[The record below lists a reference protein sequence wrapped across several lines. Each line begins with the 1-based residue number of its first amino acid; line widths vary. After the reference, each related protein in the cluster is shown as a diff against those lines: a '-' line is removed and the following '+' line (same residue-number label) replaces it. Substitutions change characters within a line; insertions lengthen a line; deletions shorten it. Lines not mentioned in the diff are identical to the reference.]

1 MDAEG
6 VGIRC
11 RRRIA
16 AERRT
21 FSDNDSP
28 TPFRWFRLCRAG
40 FNPWL
45 KQLLKLFLYEPL
57 GPRLHA
63 HAFPFGTSLRQ
74 RFTPILPQG
83 VA

>member
-21 FSDNDSP
+21 VSNNDSP
-28 TPFRWFRLCRAG
+28 TPFHWFRLRRAV
-40 FNPWL
+40 FNPWQIDQVIFARVL
-45 KQLLKLFLYEPL
+45 S
-57 GPRLHA
+57 
-63 HAFPFGTSLRQ
+63 AFVRDFKAVVP
-74 RFTPILPQG
+74 
-83 VA
+83 

>member
-6 VGIRC
+6 AGIRC

-40 FNPWL
+40 FNPWQIEQVIYVRIL
-45 KQLLKLFLYEPL
+45 S
-57 GPRLHA
+57 PRC
-63 HAFPFGTSLRQ
+63 P
-74 RFTPILPQG
+74 
-83 VA
+83 